1 MMQTIQAILTFVGF
15 MTCILFAMK
24 LLEFFFRWVFDSVDN
39 VIATNRARRE
49 LLYVQCRLETLTRE
63 NEMLQAALDKLTG
76 DRKEKNP

>member
-76 DRKEKNP
+76 EK

>member
-24 LLEFFFRWVFDSVDN
+24 LLEFFFRSFFDFVDN

>member
-24 LLEFFFRWVFDSVDN
+24 LLEFFFRWFFDFMDN
-39 VIATNRARRE
+39 VTATSRARRE
-49 LLYVQCRLETLTRE
+49 LPYVQCRLETLTRE

-76 DRKEKNP
+76 EK

>member
-24 LLEFFFRWVFDSVDN
+24 LLEFFFRWFFDFMDN

-49 LLYVQCRLETLTRE
+49 QLYVQCRLETLTRE

-76 DRKEKNP
+76 EK